1 MDAMNDPA
9 AVRIET
15 FRPEHAPA
23 FDALNRAWLVSHEL
37 IEVHDEEQL
46 TDPYGHVILEGGQ
59 IFVATSGGRVV
70 GTCAMIP
77 SGPDAFELA
86 KLAVDPASQG
96 QGIGHR
102 LVDASL
108 AYARERG
115 ARRVVLL
122 SNSRL
127 TAALHL
133 YESYGF
139 QHRPVPDD
147 APYVTTDV
155 YMELTLI

>member
-1 MDAMNDPA
+1 MSDYERHDDERSLQEIRDLLR
-9 AVRIET
+9 V
-15 FRPEHAPA
+15 
-23 FDALNRAWLVSHEL
+23 L
-37 IEVHDEEQL
+37 IEVEVGRNESLGEL
-46 TDPYGHVILEGGQ
+46 TRKLDAVLCALEHV
-59 IFVATSGGRVV
+59 SRN
-70 GTCAMIP
+70 TC
-77 SGPDAFELA
+77 ELLNEMA

-96 QGIGHR
+96 QGIGRR

-122 SNSRL
+122 SASRL

-155 YMELTLI
+155 YMELTLT

>member
-1 MDAMNDPA
+1 MGDTA
-9 AVRIET
+9 AVCIET

-23 FDALNRAWLVSHEL
+23 FDALNRAWLVSNDL
-37 IEVHDEEQL
+37 IEAHDEEQL
-46 TDPYGHVILEGGQ
+46 TDPYGHVIMAGGQ
-59 IFVATSGGRVV
+59 IFVATTGRRVV

-96 QGIGHR
+96 HGIGRR

-127 TAALHL
+127 TAALRL

-139 QHRPVPDD
+139 EHRPVPAD

-155 YMELTLI
+155 YMELALL

>member
-1 MDAMNDPA
+1 MSVMNDS

-23 FDALNRAWLVSHEL
+23 FDALNRAWLVSNDL
-37 IEVHDEEQL
+37 IEIHDEEQL
-46 TDPYGHVILEGGQ
+46 TDPFGRVIFAGGQ
-59 IFVATSGGRVV
+59 IFVATTGTRVV

-77 SGPDAFELA
+77 VGPDAFELA

-102 LVDASL
+102 LVDACL

-127 TAALHL
+127 KAALHL

-139 QHRPVPDD
+139 QHRPVPPD
-147 APYVTTDV
+147 APYVTTDI
-155 YMELTLI
+155 YMELTLA

>member
-1 MDAMNDPA
+1 MSAAA

-23 FDALNRAWLVSHEL
+23 FDALNRAWLVSNDL
-37 IEVHDEEQL
+37 IEIHDEEQL
-46 TDPYGHVILEGGQ
+46 TDPYGHVIMAGGQ
-59 IFVATSGGRVV
+59 IFVATSGKHVV

-77 SGPDAFELA
+77 SGADAFELA

-102 LVDASL
+102 LVDACL
-108 AYARERG
+108 AYAREQG

-133 YESYGF
+133 YASYGF
-139 QHRPVPDD
+139 EHRPVPAD

-155 YMELTLI
+155 YMELTLP

>member
-1 MDAMNDPA
+1 MADPI
-9 AVRIET
+9 VRIET

-23 FDALNRAWLVSHEL
+23 FDALNRAWLVSNEL

-46 TDPYGHVILEGGQ
+46 TDPFGQVIFAGGQ
-59 IFVATSGGRVV
+59 IFVATIGKRVV

-77 SGPDAFELA
+77 AGPDTFELA
-86 KLAVDPASQG
+86 KLAVDSASQG
-96 QGIGHR
+96 QGIGRR

-108 AYARERG
+108 AYAREHG

-127 TAALHL
+127 TAAVRL

-139 QHRPVPDD
+139 EHRPVPQGS
-147 APYVTTDV
+147 PYVTADV
-155 YMELTLI
+155 YMELTLA

>member
-1 MDAMNDPA
+1 
-9 AVRIET
+9 
-15 FRPEHAPA
+15 
-23 FDALNRAWLVSHEL
+23 
-37 IEVHDEEQL
+37 
-46 TDPYGHVILEGGQ
+46 
-59 IFVATSGGRVV
+59 
-70 GTCAMIP
+70 MIP

-96 QGIGHR
+96 QGIGRR

-108 AYARERG
+108 AYARGHG

-133 YESYGF
+133 YETYGF
-139 QHRPVPDD
+139 QHRPVPAD

-155 YMELTLI
+155 YMELTLASG